1 MAKHSRNDCYLEAEL
16 WHCEDEICDCWQPIV
31 TLRTPNNLCK
41 VSWCFSG
48 VAEGSY
54 CSNPSCDEADM
65 QRQEL
70 TKLMAKYAI
79 PECGYRRATVTEID
93 QYISDVAR
101 CRYDGALED
110 KDE

>member
-1 MAKHSRNDCYLEAEL
+1 
-16 WHCEDEICDCWQPIV
+16 
-31 TLRTPNNLCK
+31 
-41 VSWCFSG
+41 
-48 VAEGSY
+48 
-54 CSNPSCDEADM
+54 
-65 QRQEL
+65 
-70 TKLMAKYAI
+70 MAKYAI